1 MVPGG
6 AVAVSLM
13 TGDMDFTAVGTITY
27 VQGDQVSA
35 FGHPFFGQGDSA
47 LPMQAARIAGI
58 VNSSLTSFKMG
69 SGVGMVGA
77 MTNDRQASI
86 VGKLGDAPSMIP
98 IRFTIHNTL
107 IGAERS
113 KRVFNCKL
121 ARHPVFAPLLLGMAL
136 SNFVEVSEPVT
147 GDFSARY
154 TTRVWLEGRE
164 EPVVYGDVS
173 AGRGGLSSG
182 PLSGPVSMLM
192 TSPFAAP
199 RITKVEIEASLEVA
213 DKVATLERATL
224 LTREPKAGETVRV
237 RALLRSKASGDR
249 AVEIELALPDDL
261 PPGRHVLF
269 LEGGDGYA
277 PELPAPRTLE
287 QLIARLD
294 AFEKGDALVLRL
306 PLPRLT
312 LQHRGQPL
320 RELPKSVVGALLPT
334 RSTGEVGAKQDAVRA
349 SKKLPVVIRGRL
361 RLPIEV
367 K

>member
-1 MVPGG
+1 
-6 AVAVSLM
+6 
-13 TGDMDFTAVGTITY
+13 
-27 VQGDQVSA
+27 
-35 FGHPFFGQGDSA
+35 
-47 LPMQAARIAGI
+47 
-58 VNSSLTSFKMG
+58 
-69 SGVGMVGA
+69 

-164 EPVVYGDVS
+164 QPVVYGDVS

-237 RALLRSKASGDR
+237 RALLRSKARGDR

-306 PLPRLT
+306 PLPRLA